1 MDYYGSMVPSN
12 YFRSAVLTMALA
24 AIASVGHAQ
33 QPPGG
38 AAAPAAEPKSDDAPS
53 SNPALDAELF
63 YEILMGE
70 INART
75 GEAGTGYALM
85 LEAARRTNNP
95 QLYQR
100 AADMALQARAGDHAL
115 AAAKAWRDAQP
126 DSREANRYVL
136 QILIA
141 LNRIGETP
149 ELLRQELAQAPVQ
162 AKPTILGIVPQMFAR
177 ASDKPLAAKVVEQAL
192 VDELAKPANAAAAHI
207 AIGRV
212 RLAAGDKTGA
222 LASARAAQD
231 LDPASEGPAR
241 LGMELQEESVP
252 EGEALVARYFA
263 SQPQAT
269 PEMQMAYS
277 RVLLGQQKYA
287 EAKTQLEAVTRAK
300 PDLPEPWLILATLQL
315 QDNRLDLAETS
326 LKRFLTLIEGPG
338 INREA
343 RQRSLNQAHLL
354 YAQIAEKRGDFAAA
368 EGWLARIE
376 NSGELFSAQSR
387 RASLLAK
394 QGKIAQARALLRAL
408 PGVTEDDKRM
418 KLLAEV
424 QLLRD
429 QRLFQDAYE
438 VQTELVALA
447 PEDSE
452 LLYDQAMLAEK
463 IGRFDTMEKL
473 LRQIIARQPDYH
485 HAYNALGYSMAERGQ
500 RLPEARQ
507 LISKAL
513 ELAPGDPFITDSLG
527 WVEFRMG
534 NKAKARDLL
543 ETAFKAR
550 PDAEIAA
557 HLGEVIWSMGERD
570 KALGIWREGL
580 RLNPENDSLKDTLK
594 RLGAK
599 P

>member
-1 MDYYGSMVPSN
+1 
-12 YFRSAVLTMALA
+12 MAGVA
-24 AIASVGHAQ
+24 CAQ
-33 QPPGG
+33 QPTSVPPQ
-38 AAAPAAEPKSDDAPS
+38 AAPEDSA
-53 SNPALDAELF
+53 SNPDLDAELF
-63 YEILMGE
+63 YEILLGE
-70 INART
+70 INARV
-75 GEAGTGYALM
+75 GEGGTGYALM
-85 LEAARRTNNP
+85 LEAARRTGNP
-95 QLYQR
+95 QLFQR
-100 AADMALQARAGDHAL
+100 AADMALQARSGEYAL
-115 AAAKAWRDAQP
+115 AAAKAWREAQP

-141 LNRIGETP
+141 LNRVGETA

-162 AKPTILGIVPQMFAR
+162 AKPAILGIVPQMYAR
-177 ASDKPLAAKVVEQAL
+177 VSDKALAATVVEQAL
-192 VDELAKPANAAAAHI
+192 VDELTKPGVAAAAHI
-207 AIGRV
+207 AVGRV

-222 LASARAAQD
+222 LASARASQA
-231 LDPASEGPAR
+231 LDAASEGPAR
-241 LGMELQEESVP
+241 LGMELLEDGVP
-252 EGEALVARYFA
+252 EGEALVSRYFA
-263 SQPQAT
+263 SQPQST

-287 EAKTQLEAVTRAK
+287 EAKVQLEAVTAAK
-300 PDLPEPWLILATLQL
+300 PDLPEPWLILSTLQL

-326 LKRFLTLIEGPG
+326 LKRFLSLLDTPDA
-338 INREA
+338 NKDA
-343 RQRSLNQAHLL
+343 RQRSLNQAYLL

-376 NSGELFSAQSR
+376 NSSELFSAQSR
-387 RASLLAK
+387 RASLLAR
-394 QGKIAQARALLRAL
+394 QGKMAQARALLRNL
-408 PGVTEDDKRM
+408 PGVTEDDRRM

-429 QRLFQDAYE
+429 QRQFKEAYE

-447 PEDSE
+447 PEDGE

-463 IGRFDTMEKL
+463 IGQFDTMEKL

-485 HAYNALGYSMAERGQ
+485 HAYNALGYSFAERGQ

-507 LISKAL
+507 LIAKAL

-534 NKAKARDLL
+534 NKAKARSLL

-557 HLGEVIWSMGERD
+557 HLGEVVWSLGERD

>member
-12 YFRSAVLTMALA
+12 FFRSALLTVALA
-24 AIASVGHAQ
+24 ATATVGYAQ
-33 QPPGG
+33 QPTG
-38 AAAPAAEPKSDDAPS
+38 AGAPQAADPAPDAPVV
-53 SNPALDAELF
+53 SNPDLDAELF

-70 INART
+70 LNVRT

-85 LEAARRTNNP
+85 LDAARRTENP
-95 QLYQR
+95 QLFQR
-100 AADMALQARAGDHAL
+100 AADMALQARSGEYAL
-115 AAAKAWRDAQP
+115 AAARAWQEAQP
-126 DSREANRYVL
+126 QSREANRYVL

-141 LNRIGETP
+141 LNRIGDTP

-162 AKPTILGIVPQMFAR
+162 AKPAILGIVPQMYAR
-177 ASDKPLAAKVVEQAL
+177 ASDKALAAKVVEQAL
-192 VDELAKPANAAAAHI
+192 VDELAKPAMAAAAHI

-222 LASARAAQD
+222 LASARASQA
-231 LDPASEGPAR
+231 LDASNDGPAR
-241 LGMELQEESVP
+241 LGMELLEEGVP
-252 EGEALVARYFA
+252 EAEALISRYFA
-263 SQPQAT
+263 SQQQAT
-269 PEMQMAYS
+269 PEMQMAYA
-277 RVLLGQQKYA
+277 RVLLGQQKYP
-287 EAKTQLEAVTRAK
+287 EAKAQLEAVTSAK
-300 PDLPEPWLILATLQL
+300 PELPEPWLVLSTLQL
-315 QDNRLDLAETS
+315 QDNRLDLSETS
-326 LKRFLTLIEGPG
+326 LKRFITLISSPE
-338 INREA
+338 IDKDV
-343 RQRSLNQAHLL
+343 RQRSLNQAYLL

-376 NSGELFSAQSR
+376 NSSELFSAQTR
-387 RASLLAK
+387 RASLLAR
-394 QGKIAQARALLRAL
+394 QGKIAEARALLRSL

-424 QLLRD
+424 QLLRE
-429 QRLFQDAYE
+429 QRLYKEAYE

-447 PEDSE
+447 PDEGE

-463 IGRFDTMEKL
+463 IGQFDTMEKL

-485 HAYNALGYSMAERGQ
+485 HAYNALGYSLAERGL
-500 RLPEARQ
+500 RLPEAKE
-507 LISKAL
+507 LISKAV

-534 NKAKARDLL
+534 NKTQARKLL

-557 HLGEVIWSMGERD
+557 HLGEVVWSMGERD

-580 RLNPENDSLKDTLK
+580 RLNPDNESLKDTIK

>member
-1 MDYYGSMVPSN
+1 
-12 YFRSAVLTMALA
+12 
-24 AIASVGHAQ
+24 
-33 QPPGG
+33 
-38 AAAPAAEPKSDDAPS
+38 
-53 SNPALDAELF
+53 
-63 YEILMGE
+63 
-70 INART
+70 
-75 GEAGTGYALM
+75 
-85 LEAARRTNNP
+85 
-95 QLYQR
+95 
-100 AADMALQARAGDHAL
+100 
-115 AAAKAWRDAQP
+115 
-126 DSREANRYVL
+126 
-136 QILIA
+136 
-141 LNRIGETP
+141 
-149 ELLRQELAQAPVQ
+149 
-162 AKPTILGIVPQMFAR
+162 
-177 ASDKPLAAKVVEQAL
+177 
-192 VDELAKPANAAAAHI
+192 
-207 AIGRV
+207 
-212 RLAAGDKTGA
+212 
-222 LASARAAQD
+222 
-231 LDPASEGPAR
+231 
-241 LGMELQEESVP
+241 
-252 EGEALVARYFA
+252 
-263 SQPQAT
+263 
-269 PEMQMAYS
+269 MQMAYS

-507 LISKAL
+507 LIAKAL

-557 HLGEVIWSMGERD
+557 HLGEVVWSMGERD